1 MKFPVGICI
10 LMGFWLN
17 ACTTEGEGNEFITK
31 LASREEA
38 NEIMD
43 YVNRQAFAFNQ
54 LENAA
59 KPHVFSYDS
68 SYFNRIERQK
78 EFYTYDPAAGH
89 FKRIVSVSVP
99 YADSTRSINSVR
111 IVKEYYSA
119 SPHGP
124 NGLPSQPVYDF
135 RSEISSYQ
143 ENVYT
148 YFSTGS
154 IQSYQSYDSVVT
166 SVEEMPFL
174 FFTQLTD
181 MNLSVHYETHFKG
194 ISKTS
199 SNTNNIEARFSLD
212 QVFQSDHYGTT
223 TGSGRLKYS
232 NTNSTYDLN
241 KYDLNLTFEAEYD
254 ESIQDPMIGYLTMY
268 LDLAGFRYKKTMG
281 DWIPVD

>member
-1 MKFPVGICI
+1 MKKLIGAFAFFSLGI
-10 LMGFWLN
+10 N
-17 ACTTEGEGNEFITK
+17 ACTTEGDGSEFITK

-43 YVNRQAFAFNQ
+43 YVNGQGFAFNQ

-59 KPHVFSYDS
+59 TPHVFSYDS

-99 YADSTRSINSVR
+99 YADSTKTSNSVQ
-111 IVKEYYSA
+111 ISKEYYSG
-119 SPHGP
+119 SPHGL
-124 NGLPSQPVYDF
+124 NGLPSQPVYEF
-135 RSEISSYQ
+135 RYELSNYQ
-143 ENVYT
+143 ENVT
-148 YFSTGS
+148 TWISTGS
-154 IQSYQSYDSVVT
+154 TISNQSYDSVVT

-174 FFTQLTD
+174 SLTQLSD
-181 MNLSVHYETHFKG
+181 MNLSVHYETHFKF

-199 SNTNNIEARFSLD
+199 GNTNNVEARFSLD
-212 QVFQSDHYGTT
+212 QVFQSEHYGTT
-223 TGSGRLKYS
+223 TGSGTLKYS
-232 NTNSTYDLN
+232 NNNL

-268 LDLAGFRYKKTMG
+268 LDLAGFKYKKTMG
-281 DWIPVD
+281 DWVAVD